1 MPPDR
6 QAPTAP
12 TLVLQAGGQLAEA
25 YIEPEDDSKA
35 STRLEDRVQRAA
47 EAALAARSYV
57 SAVDVLL
64 RLGWLAPPHF
74 DLWRQGRVE
83 CLERVVQASLGKQSR
98 AMRTLRVW
106 AGRRGLKPS
115 ETGYV
120 ARTGDRRRLRFSV
133 SGNADI
139 ERAYR
144 THWVAPELSAGKRN
158 RGAWR
163 REGAPDR
170 WSSRP

>member
-1 MPPDR
+1 M
-6 QAPTAP
+6 
-12 TLVLQAGGQLAEA
+12 
-25 YIEPEDDSKA
+25 A
-35 STRLEDRVQRAA
+35 STRLEDRLQRAA
-47 EAALAARSYV
+47 EAALAERSYV

-83 CLERVVQASLGKQSR
+83 CLERVGSGQPRQAIQGD
-98 AMRTLRVW
+98 AHA
-106 AGRRGLKPS
+106 AGVGWPARPEAP
-115 ETGYV
+115 ETEYV

-144 THWVAPELSAGKRN
+144 THWVAPELSARKAESRRLAAGEGTGSGGR
-158 RGAWR
+158 RG
-163 REGAPDR
+163 PD
-170 WSSRP
+170 

>member
-1 MPPDR
+1 M
-6 QAPTAP
+6 
-12 TLVLQAGGQLAEA
+12 
-25 YIEPEDDSKA
+25 A

-47 EAALAARSYV
+47 EAALAERSYV

-83 CLERVVQASLGKQSR
+83 CLERVVQASLGKQST
-98 AMRTLRVW
+98 AMRTLRAW

-115 ETGYV
+115 ETEYV

-133 SGNADI
+133 SGNAVI

-144 THWVAPELSAGKRN
+144 THWVAPQLSARKAESRRLAAGEGTGSGGR
-158 RGAWR
+158 RG
-163 REGAPDR
+163 PDR
-170 WSSRP
+170 VAVRALGDR